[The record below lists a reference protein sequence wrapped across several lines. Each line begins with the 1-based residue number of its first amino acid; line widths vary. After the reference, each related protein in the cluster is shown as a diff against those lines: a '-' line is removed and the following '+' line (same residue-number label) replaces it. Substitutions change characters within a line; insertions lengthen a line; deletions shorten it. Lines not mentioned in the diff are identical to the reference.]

1 MDRGVIFSAPELY
14 IHTMKQ
20 NSGTNNMKDKRA
32 RLSAGPRG
40 IHDLVLFD
48 EPDFR
53 IYGLLGL
60 FLSLIEGYL
69 ILLKEVSAFGVDR
82 NDKGTELLYL

>member
-1 MDRGVIFSAPELY
+1 
-14 IHTMKQ
+14 
-20 NSGTNNMKDKRA
+20 MKDKRA

-53 IYGLLGL
+53 IYLLLGL
-60 FLSLIEGYL
+60 FLSLVEGNL
-69 ILLKEVSAFGVDR
+69 VLLKKVSAFGIDR
-82 NDKGTELLYL
+82 YDKGTELLYL